1 MWNIQQTKTNDTI
14 RELTLD
20 ELNAVSGGDGNTP
33 NDPNL
38 PKLPSDC
45 EWWNPFC

>member
-1 MWNIQQTKTNDTI
+1 MSNAEQMMSPESM

-38 PKLPSDC
+38 PKPPSDC